1 MSDSEIMTILL
12 PFHFGTFRK
21 FQHYYL
27 SYIMGAMKSYFP
39 NAVSY
44 NHFVELESRGFLPL
58 MFFS

>member
-1 MSDSEIMTILL
+1 MTILL

-21 FQHYYL
+21 FKHYYL
-27 SYIMGAMKSYFP
+27 SYIKGAMKSYFP

-44 NHFVELESRGFLPL
+44 NRFVELESRGFLPL